1 MWHAIV
7 GELWDGLADAV
18 RTGRPP
24 GGFYPWLEQR
34 PRLSAAFHTLQGGL
48 ASWLA
53 EEVVELAGP
62 LEGATCLLDLGGG
75 HGLYS
80 EAFCRAHPRLT
91 ATVVDLPGALEDGTT
106 HERVTRHAA
115 DLAKEGV
122 DGEYDVV
129 LLFNVLHGFPEDEAR
144 GLLARA
150 AGAVRQGGRL
160 LVLET
165 VLEPTDEH
173 RGGQAEAAFTAGF
186 SLSLWHTQGGA
197 VRPARTIEDW
207 LGEAGCVAL
216 ARHELSR
223 SGHAHALH
231 RRPRRTGGAPM
242 TLGWNDSVGLVV
254 ADVDDT
260 LAPPFHDLGD
270 ELADELTALLAS
282 GVRVL
287 LASGGGAGG
296 DQGEGGLPPARRAA
310 GRRPG
315 RALQRR
321 RGVRLRR
328 ARRAARAG
336 HVLGRRR
343 GSSRDSARR
352 GPHGR
357 AAHEGVRSRPR
368 RGPAEPGR
376 RAARRQ
382 GRAGHPRPER
392 GPPSAT
398 RCSPGP
404 ASCWRRAAS
413 TWRPVP
419 AAPPPST
426 SCCPTWTRATPYAR

>member
-1 MWHAIV
+1 MPLALPPDEARAFLQGQAPAPMLDLVGMMACHAVTAGLRLGLFDALAEGARDLPWLSAELKADPEALTLLLDLLVRTGYLEREEHGYANSAASAASLCTGSPTYYGHVLPVWHAIV

-223 SGHAHALH
+223 SATHTLFIA
-231 RRPRRTGGAPM
+231 AP
-242 TLGWNDSVGLVV
+242 
-254 ADVDDT
+254 
-260 LAPPFHDLGD
+260 
-270 ELADELTALLAS
+270 
-282 GVRVL
+282 
-287 LASGGGAGG
+287 
-296 DQGEGGLPPARRAA
+296 A
-310 GRRPG
+310 GRE
-315 RALQRR
+315 ALR
-321 RGVRLRR
+321 
-328 ARRAARAG
+328 
-336 HVLGRRR
+336 
-343 GSSRDSARR
+343 
-352 GPHGR
+352 
-357 AAHEGVRSRPR
+357 
-368 RGPAEPGR
+368 
-376 RAARRQ
+376 
-382 GRAGHPRPER
+382 
-392 GPPSAT
+392 
-398 RCSPGP
+398 
-404 ASCWRRAAS
+404 
-413 TWRPVP
+413 
-419 AAPPPST
+419 
-426 SCCPTWTRATPYAR
+426 